1 MRGTVEMSAMGGWNP
16 NHSALAVLHSRQACL
31 PYRRS
36 RIRGVTRRIFHDD
49 THILLR
55 TAALAP
61 S

>member
-1 MRGTVEMSAMGGWNP
+1 MSAMGGWNP
-16 NHSALAVLHSRQACL
+16 NHSALAFLHSRQARL